1 MTMNPTPSDPT
12 SKTVQGEA
20 ISEPP
25 RIVTELFRLQDAEA
39 LFECRVR
46 DMFGLRAT
54 DYAAIRYVARE
65 ESFGRTPRS
74 RDLTLVLGITHPA
87 TSNLVDRLVD
97 AGHLTRHPD
106 PADGRGRTV
115 HLTTD
120 TRDLFDQANQDT
132 WNTVRH
138 ALTTLSSRDQNKIA
152 DLFASITDALD
163 HGGHHTNEPP
173 SPS

>member
-1 MTMNPTPSDPT
+1 MTTNPTPSDPAT
-12 SKTVQGEA
+12 TDVVVEVSVA
-20 ISEPP
+20 PS

-46 DMFGLRAT
+46 DIFGLRAT

-115 HLTTD
+115 HLTPD
-120 TRDLFDQANQDT
+120 TRDLFDTANQDT
-132 WNTVRH
+132 WNTVQH
-138 ALTTLSSRDQNKIA
+138 ALTTLSNRDQNKIA
-152 DLFASITDALD
+152 DLFASITTALN
-163 HGGHHTNEPP
+163 HGGHNT
-173 SPS
+173 

>member
-1 MTMNPTPSDPT
+1 MTTNTTPSDPAT
-12 SKTVQGEA
+12 TDVVVEVSV
-20 ISEPP
+20 EPS

-46 DMFGLRAT
+46 DIFGLRAT

-115 HLTTD
+115 HLTPD
-120 TRDLFDQANQDT
+120 TRDLFDTANRDT
-132 WNTVRH
+132 WNTVQH
-138 ALTTLSSRDQNKIA
+138 ALTTLSNRDQKKVA
-152 DLFASITDALD
+152 DLFASIATALN
-163 HGGHHTNEPP
+163 HGGHNT
-173 SPS
+173 

>member
-1 MTMNPTPSDPT
+1 MTTTPLAADSTLGMSTDGPQ
-12 SKTVQGEA
+12 V
-20 ISEPP
+20 EPP

-46 DMFGLRAT
+46 DIFGLRAT

-74 RDLTLVLGITHPA
+74 KDLTQVLGITHAA
-87 TSNLVDRLVD
+87 TSSLVDRLVK

-115 HLTTD
+115 HLTPATRTTFD
-120 TRDLFDQANQDT
+120 TANQDT
-132 WNTVRH
+132 WATVRE
-138 ALTTLSSRDQNKIA
+138 ALVSLSDRDQAKVA
-152 DLFASITDALD
+152 TLFSIITAALD
-163 HGGHHTNEPP
+163 QGGTTTEA
-173 SPS
+173 